1 MNPILLHYW
10 FLDEYTLLMIQMACV
25 VRKSDGI
32 TVSLIYHGY
41 PQENDAGPSKRLRTA
56 ANACYGSILPEG
68 INLTNYDKG
77 LVCLGASVLR
87 ASRRRCDLYS
97 CHAGLKICL
106 QLLKHSMSS
115 FNGYDI
121 TRSVVIKIFTGSQY
135 ALELLKDSQQLDRW
149 PSQKAMS
156 EFSTTYETHAI
167 VGNNEASP
175 PLHFI
180 NSDIL
185 FPLCQTYKRL
195 KDEMQ
200 LKNNGRKSSDV
211 IEQVCGKISV
221 ELRHVGEKDSPF
233 LSNNCYRTHL
243 STATRVA
250 SEAAAWQYNRAK
262 HAGHINQ

>member
-1 MNPILLHYW
+1 M
-10 FLDEYTLLMIQMACV
+10 
-25 VRKSDGI
+25 
-32 TVSLIYHGY
+32 YHGF
-41 PQENDAGPSKRLRTA
+41 QHENDIGLSKRLRSA

-68 INLTNYDKG
+68 INLTNYDNG

-106 QLLKHSMSS
+106 QLLRHSMRSS
-115 FNGYDI
+115 DEYNKP
-121 TRSVVIKIFTGSQY
+121 RNVVIQIFTDSQY
-135 ALELLKDSQQLDRW
+135 ALDVLKDSQQLDLLA
-149 PSQKAMS
+149 SQKSMS
-156 EFSTTYETHAI
+156 EFSTTYKTLAL
-167 VGNNEASP
+167 GGKNDALP
-175 PLHFI
+175 PLHFV

-200 LKNNGRKSSDV
+200 SKYICEKSSDV
-211 IEQVCGKISV
+211 IEQLCGKISV
-221 ELRHVGEKDSPF
+221 KFRHVGEKDSPF
-233 LSNNCYRTHL
+233 LSSNCYRKHL

-262 HAGHINQ
+262 HAGHLNQEIT

>member
-41 PQENDAGPSKRLRTA
+41 PQENDAGISKRLRTA

-115 FNGYDI
+115 LNGHDI
-121 TRSVVIKIFTGSQY
+121 TRNVVIKIFTDSQY
-135 ALELLKDSQQLDRW
+135 ALDLLKDSRQLYSNTGSIR
-149 PSQKAMS
+149 SS
-156 EFSTTYETHAI
+156 CLAI
-167 VGNNEASP
+167 
-175 PLHFI
+175 
-180 NSDIL
+180 
-185 FPLCQTYKRL
+185 
-195 KDEMQ
+195 
-200 LKNNGRKSSDV
+200 
-211 IEQVCGKISV
+211 
-221 ELRHVGEKDSPF
+221 
-233 LSNNCYRTHL
+233 
-243 STATRVA
+243 
-250 SEAAAWQYNRAK
+250 
-262 HAGHINQ
+262 